1 MSSPPGITSQDTSGE
16 AMVFVPTMPLPP
28 KADVALKNAMK
39 ANPSVTNQGRA
50 QGLVDVLKYDISIAK
65 PDDPELPLLKKELK
79 QAELLLEFYKGK
91 STRGLGPSQVVQS
104 SIFPG
109 MKTTAGRKGTRRKN
123 RKHSKWTSSATRK
136 RSSMSASKGRRGK
149 RSMTSSA
156 KSLSS
161 RRK

>member
-28 KADVALKNAMK
+28 NADPAIQNRLDKRA
-39 ANPSVTNQGRA
+39 SVTDETSARKLIN
-50 QGLVDVLKYDISIAK
+50 VVLNDIN
-65 PDDPELPLLKKELK
+65 DPTTSRDEIPLLKKELK
-79 QAELLLEFYKGK
+79 QAELLLEFYKER
-91 STRGLGPSQVVQS
+91 SARGLKKTSTEPQPSAL
-104 SIFPG
+104 FPG
-109 MKTTAGRKGTRRKN
+109 KRLGGKGTRRKN
-123 RKHSKWTSSATRK
+123 RKHSKWTSSVTRK